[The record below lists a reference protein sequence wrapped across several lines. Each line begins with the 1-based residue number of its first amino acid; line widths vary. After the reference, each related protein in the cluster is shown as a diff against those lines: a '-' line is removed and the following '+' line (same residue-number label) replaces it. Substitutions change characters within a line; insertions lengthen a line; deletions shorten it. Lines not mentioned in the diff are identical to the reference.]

1 MDGASFLSWGQGGG
15 RRKGTG
21 GKKIRAGAS
30 LIEVNLPNT
39 SVRPR
44 PTQNIRFNE
53 HLPHFLFPP
62 LSTTKLL
69 TGFGEVPVPVH
80 YIQQQW

>member
-1 MDGASFLSWGQGGG
+1 MGGASFFVLAGNVEKVRQ
-15 RRKGTG
+15 KDTG
-21 GKKIRAGAS
+21 GKRADSAQVWVK
-30 LIEVNLPNT
+30 LYLPNT

-53 HLPHFLFPP
+53 HLSQFLFPP

-69 TGFGEVPVPVH
+69 AGFRVPVH